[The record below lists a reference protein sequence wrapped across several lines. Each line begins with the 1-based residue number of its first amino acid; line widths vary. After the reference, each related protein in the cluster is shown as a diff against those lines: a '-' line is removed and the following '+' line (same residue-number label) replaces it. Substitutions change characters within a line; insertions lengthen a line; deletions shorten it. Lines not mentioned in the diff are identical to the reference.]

1 MTYHNTKDN
10 AGLHRFILTCVAGVK
25 KGNGKG
31 EFGRESAWGARG
43 RKEAITIIVV
53 SFLFYTSYFT
63 GITIL
68 SYVLAS
74 QTQR

>member
-1 MTYHNTKDN
+1 MRDFTD
-10 AGLHRFILTCVAGVK
+10 FK
-25 KGNGKG
+25 KPAWQNGKG
-31 EFGRESAWGARG
+31 EFGCESAWGARG

-53 SFLFYTSYFT
+53 SSLFYTSYFT

-74 QTQR
+74 QTQKYLINMRE